1 MGEND
6 ACVPGSTRN
15 IEPAAMRNRTDVK
28 ELEYFMEDLPLDND
42 AALTASGISE
52 SAELVELRIVRQRGL
67 KSIVGVGVCCRLRS
81 LMVAECSLKS
91 LDGAEE
97 CRCLESVYAHGNAIE
112 CLDVF
117 VAPHRFERL
126 TELWLNDNHI
136 SCLDDLKNLSGL
148 RALNVA
154 GNRLISVPDIA
165 PNTLKYLNVA
175 GNPIE
180 RIDDIAVRARLETL
194 TCRDAVHGG
203 VPFSRSDCY
212 RSYIV
217 KLLPK
222 LRSLDECE
230 ISSEERART
239 DEAHEARALRYRF
252 HSSLIRA
259 GYTQAKREAMV
270 QLRRLRRVCADD
282 FLREESNARLNDIKD
297 LRKLMVKLEWEYQ
310 MCNQNAFV
318 DVEKFIAQSFRDAE
332 IVAHTI
338 KEERFARA
346 KSTLQ
351 TPDIDAHFRSFYSV
365 FIDEVDRVRQALAT
379 HRCIPE
385 RIDLTHEHRSV
396 NIGVKEKLSFEVAR
410 QYADSYVEND
420 ASQMV
425 EVCLE
430 NANLNGFEYSDRLRL
445 LDVATLNYNYL
456 PTIKDF
462 AVCRRLRHL
471 SLEGNSHIYLEGLS
485 LLRELRVLN
494 LRDCGIRK
502 LSHTC
507 FKSLTKLEII
517 NLEEN
522 RIRSL
527 SALVKCHNL
536 REIFAAHNELSSTA
550 DLTSLVRLS
559 NLKVLSIIGTPV
571 TFSKEYPNYL
581 VFKLPQL
588 QILDAA
594 MIDEETRQ
602 NAAKVYTGRL
612 TEDMLQREEPN
623 RNEQINLSSL
633 ELTLLDHHIVS
644 SRFQSVKHLNLEK
657 NNLNDV
663 SALRALPHLEKLHLR
678 HNRINVAFGRP
689 GAFGNL
695 KFLDLSSNN
704 ISSLGTLCISSCRN
718 LRTLFLCNNFLTR
731 LDGINQLKSLKTL
744 KADRNKLCRMDAQTF
759 EGCDRLKFVSLR
771 RNALRTLGHL
781 STLFSVRELHLQDNH
796 IDNEDELRWLTSL
809 SKLKSLSLSGND
821 LNSSSDIYRQLS
833 VKCSMNLARSG
844 CILHINKNTTVTPHC
859 DVGLSR

>member
-1 MGEND
+1 MGAND
-6 ACVPGSTRN
+6 PLIPGPRSESAPVSIGN
-15 IEPAAMRNRTDVK
+15 DTDVK
-28 ELEYFMEDLPLDND
+28 ELEYFMEDLPLDANGG
-42 AALTASGISE
+42 LTVSGISGYP
-52 SAELVELRIVRQRGL
+52 ELLELRIVRQRGL
-67 KSIVGVGVCCRLRS
+67 KSVVGVGACARLRK

-97 CRCLESVYAHGNAIE
+97 CRGLESAYAHGNAIE
-112 CLDVF
+112 CLGVF
-117 VAPHRFERL
+117 GVPHCFERL
-126 TELWLNDNHI
+126 TELWLNDNRI
-136 SCLDDLKNLSGL
+136 SCLEDLKNLSGL

-154 GNRLISVPDIA
+154 GNRLVSVPDIA

-180 RIDDIAVRARLETL
+180 RIDDIAVRARLESL

-203 VPFSRSDCY
+203 VPFSQSDCY
-212 RSYIV
+212 RSYVV
-217 KLLPK
+217 KLLPN

-230 ISSEERART
+230 ISPEERART

-252 HSSLIRA
+252 QSSLIRA
-259 GYTQAKREAMV
+259 RYTQVKREAMA
-270 QLRRLRRVCADD
+270 QLRRLRRVCAND
-282 FLREESNARLNDIKD
+282 FLREESNACSNDVKE
-297 LRKLMVKLEWEYQ
+297 LRELMAKLEWEYQ
-310 MCNQNAFV
+310 MCDQSTFA
-318 DVEKFIAQSFRDAE
+318 DVENFIAQRFRDAE

-346 KSTLQ
+346 KSMLQ
-351 TPDIDAHFRSFYSV
+351 TQDIDAHFRSFFRV
-365 FIDEVDRVRQALAT
+365 FIDEVDRVLQTLTT

-385 RIDLTHEHRSV
+385 RVHLTHEHCSV
-396 NIGVKEKLSFEVAR
+396 KIEVKEKLSFEVVR
-410 QYADSYVEND
+410 RRADSYVED
-420 ASQMV
+420 DTSQILQ
-425 EVCLE
+425 VCLE
-430 NANLNGFEYSDRLRL
+430 NANLDGIECSDRLRL
-445 LDVATLNYNYL
+445 LDVATLDYNYL

-462 AVCRRLRHL
+462 AACRRLRHL
-471 SLEGNSHIYLEGLS
+471 SLEGNSQICLEGLS
-485 LLRELRVLN
+485 SLRELRVLN
-494 LRDCGIRK
+494 LRNCGIRK
-502 LSHTC
+502 LSHSY
-507 FKSLTKLEII
+507 FKSLTQLEII

-522 RIRSL
+522 RIHSL

-571 TFSKEYPNYL
+571 TESKEYPDFV

-594 MIDEETRQ
+594 VVDEETRQ

-612 TEDMLQREEPN
+612 TEDMLLREEPN
-623 RNEQINLSSL
+623 RREQVNLSSL
-633 ELTLLDHHIVS
+633 ELTLLDHQIVS
-644 SRFQSVKHLNLEK
+644 SRFQSVKYLNLEK

-678 HNRINVAFGRP
+678 HNRINVAFGQP
-689 GAFGNL
+689 GAFRNL

-759 EGCDRLKFVSLR
+759 EGCERLKFVSLR

-781 STLFSVRELHLQDNH
+781 SKLFSVRELHLQDNH

-809 SKLKSLSLSGND
+809 TKLKSLSLSGND
-821 LNSSSDIYRQLS
+821 LNSSSDIYRELS
-833 VKCSMNLARSG
+833 DKCSMNLARSG

-859 DVGLSR
+859 DVGLSQ